1 MNTDPTAAQR
11 RGRLTMLAVVAA
23 FVLPIFLA
31 WLLSSGI
38 LPWLP
43 QGRLNYG
50 SLIDPTV
57 DLKTRRFLESDGES
71 EASFE
76 RNFGEWTM
84 ATILPDPCD
93 ADCRR
98 TVDAIAR
105 IHRALQQEMG
115 RVQLAAIVNHDHRDL
130 DIAGMEGD
138 PGTRV
143 YRTDVGELIA
153 TLRAARAV
161 GDDQTGYSQII
172 LVDHAS
178 RAMMIYPA
186 QADMARV
193 TKDVKRLL
201 RASKT
206 D

>member
-38 LPWLP
+38 WPWLP

-76 RNFGEWTM
+76 RNFGEWTI

-115 RVQLAAIVNHDHRDL
+115 RVQLAAVVNHDHRDL
-130 DIAGMEGD
+130 DMAGIDGD

-178 RAMMIYPA
+178 RAMMIYPV

>member
-31 WLLSSGI
+31 WLLSSGV

-50 SLIDPTV
+50 SLIDPPV
-57 DLKTRRFLESDGES
+57 DLTTQRLLDPKGGSPGNFDRH
-71 EASFE
+71 
-76 RNFGEWTM
+76 FGEWTM
-84 ATILPDPCD
+84 ATILPDPCNT
-93 ADCRR
+93 DCRR
-98 TVDAIAR
+98 TLDAIAR
-105 IHRALQQEMG
+105 IRLALQQEMG
-115 RVQLAAIVNHDHRDL
+115 RVHLAAIIDHDRPDP
-130 DIAGMEGD
+130 DIAAIDGD
-138 PGTRV
+138 PGTRI
-143 YRTDVGELIA
+143 YRTDVSELIA
-153 TLRAARAV
+153 MLRAARAV

-172 LVDHAS
+172 LIDHAS
-178 RAMMIYPA
+178 RAMMIYPV
-186 QADMARV
+186 QADMTRV

>member
-143 YRTDVGELIA
+143 YRTDVGKLIA

-178 RAMMIYPA
+178 RAMMIYPV

>member
-1 MNTDPTAAQR
+1 
-11 RGRLTMLAVVAA
+11 
-23 FVLPIFLA
+23 
-31 WLLSSGI
+31 
-38 LPWLP
+38 
-43 QGRLNYG
+43 
-50 SLIDPTV
+50 
-57 DLKTRRFLESDGES
+57 
-71 EASFE
+71 
-76 RNFGEWTM
+76 
-84 ATILPDPCD
+84 
-93 ADCRR
+93 
-98 TVDAIAR
+98 
-105 IHRALQQEMG
+105 MG

-130 DIAGMEGD
+130 DIAGMEGN

-178 RAMMIYPA
+178 RAMMIYPV

>member
-178 RAMMIYPA
+178 RAMMIYPV